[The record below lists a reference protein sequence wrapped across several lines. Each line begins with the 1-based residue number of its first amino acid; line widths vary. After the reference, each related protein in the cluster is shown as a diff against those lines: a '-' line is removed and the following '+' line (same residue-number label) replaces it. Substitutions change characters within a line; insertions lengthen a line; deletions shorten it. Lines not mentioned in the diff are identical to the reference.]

1 MRISLT
7 DFPTPPPTWAEI
19 FGNTN
24 PVEVEIGF
32 GKGAFLL
39 ALARN
44 RPEHNFFG
52 VEFSKRRAFRL
63 AHLIERDG
71 PSNAIAIHAD
81 MTCLVRTMI
90 WPASVT
96 AYHFYFPDPWWKT
109 RHQRRRLFRDDF
121 VNALARTLVT
131 GGVIFLA
138 SDVAEYFAEIVRQFS
153 TVPELIQFPWERDH
167 STRKGKPILT
177 DFERKYRTEGQPI
190 FYAGF
195 RKAGSSDCSR

>member
-7 DFPTPPPTWAEI
+7 DFSTPPPTWAEI
-19 FGNTN
+19 FANTN

-63 AHLIERDG
+63 ARLIERDG
-71 PSNAIAIHAD
+71 PANAIAIHAD
-81 MTCLVRTMI
+81 MTCLARTMI
-90 WPASVT
+90 WPASV
-96 AYHFYFPDPWWKT
+96 AVYHLYFPDPWWKK

-121 VNALARTLVT
+121 VNALTHTLVP
-131 GGVIFLA
+131 GGTIFLA

-153 TVPELIQFPWERDH
+153 AAPELIQFPWERDH
-167 STRKGKPILT
+167 RTRKSKPILT
-177 DFERKYRTEGQPI
+177 DFERKYRETRRAI

-195 RKAGSSDCSR
+195 RKER

>member
-1 MRISLT
+1 MRLSLA

-24 PVEVEIGF
+24 PVEVEVGF

-52 VEFSKRRAFRL
+52 VELSKRRAFRL
-63 AHLIERDG
+63 ARLIERDG

-131 GGVIFLA
+131 GGMIFLA

-195 RKAGSSDCSR
+195 RKDL

>member
-1 MRISLT
+1 MGITFT
-7 DFPTPPPTWAEI
+7 DPSTPPPTWVGI

-52 VEFSKRRAFRL
+52 VELSKRRAFRL
-63 AHLIERDG
+63 AHLVERDG
-71 PSNAIAIHAD
+71 PSNVIAIHAD
-81 MTCLVRTMI
+81 MACLARTMI
-90 WPASVT
+90 WPTSV
-96 AYHFYFPDPWWKT
+96 AVYHLYFPDPWWKT

-121 VNALARTLVT
+121 VNALAHTLVP
-131 GGVIFLA
+131 GGKIFLA
-138 SDVAEYFAEIVRQFS
+138 SDVIEYFAEIVRQFS
-153 TVPELIQFPWERDH
+153 AVPELIQFPWERDH
-167 STRKGKPILT
+167 RTRKGKAILT
-177 DFERKYRTEGQPI
+177 DFERRYRAAGRPV

-195 RKAGSSDCSR
+195 RKVGSSDFSR